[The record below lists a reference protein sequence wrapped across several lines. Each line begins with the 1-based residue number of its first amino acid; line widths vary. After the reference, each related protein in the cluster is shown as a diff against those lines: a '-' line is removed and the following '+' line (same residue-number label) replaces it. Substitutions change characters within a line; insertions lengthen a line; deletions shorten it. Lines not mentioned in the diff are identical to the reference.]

1 MRIYTQATMMWLAAH
16 SAEFIASS
24 KEQIKED
31 PEAFWPE
38 DEGEAIGGN
47 WASYPY
53 PGTREIYFE
62 GDEEEAYIDT
72 VRLAQV
78 EILVNEIGVEFK
90 ALEHVDEALR
100 NQIMAA
106 CKASIEEAQ
115 SQVTTIAAEFGR
127 GRGIAEVRT
136 MGFDIDLSMDIE
148 AEEPVKPVKDCM
160 LVLLSVSSSEV
171 NFQHMLGLVFRGTF
185 HTWEVSDSMGGGG
198 FTTDYF
204 DENGRRYMSFS
215 TYGQGADIEVY

>member
-47 WASYPY
+47 WASYP
-53 PGTREIYFE
+53 GNREICFE

-72 VRLAQV
+72 ERLAQI

-106 CKASIEEAQ
+106 CKPWIEEAQ
-115 SQVTTIAAEFGR
+115 SQVTKIIAEFSR

-136 MGFDIDLSMDIE
+136 MDLDVELSMDIE
-148 AEEPVKPVKDCM
+148 ADEPVNPVKDCM
-160 LVLLSVSSSEV
+160 VVLLSVSSSEV
-171 NFQHMLGLVFRGTF
+171 SFQHMLGLVFRGTF
-185 HTWEVSDSMGGGG
+185 HKWEAVDGDGGSG
-198 FTTDYF
+198 FTTNYY

-215 TYGQGADIEVY
+215 MYGQGSDIEVY

>member
-16 SAEFIASS
+16 SAEFISSS

-38 DEGEAIGGN
+38 DEGEAIGEN
-47 WASYPY
+47 WASYP
-53 PGTREIYFE
+53 GNREIYFE

-72 VRLAQV
+72 ERLAQF
-78 EILVNEIGVEFK
+78 EILVNEIVVEFK

-115 SQVTTIAAEFGR
+115 SQVTKIVAEFSR

-136 MGFDIDLSMDIE
+136 MDFDVELSMDVE
-148 AEEPVKPVKDCM
+148 ADEPVNPVKDCM
-160 LVLLSVSSSEV
+160 VVLLSVSSSEV
-171 NFQHMLGLVFRGTF
+171 SFQHMLGLVFRGTF
-185 HTWEVSDSMGGGG
+185 HKWDAVDGEGGSG

-215 TYGQGADIEVY
+215 MYGQGSDIEVY

>member
-1 MRIYTQATMMWLAAH
+1 MRICTQATMMWLAAH

-47 WASYPY
+47 WASYP
-53 PGTREIYFE
+53 GNREIYFE

-72 VRLAQV
+72 ERLAQIEV
-78 EILVNEIGVEFK
+78 LANETGVEFK
-90 ALEHVDEALR
+90 APEQVDEVLQ

-106 CKASIEEAQ
+106 CKACIEEAQ
-115 SQVTTIAAEFGR
+115 SQVTTIVAEFSR

-136 MGFDIDLSMDIE
+136 MDFDVELSMDVE
-148 AEEPVKPVKDCM
+148 ADEPVNPVKDCM
-160 LVLLSVSSSEV
+160 VVLLSVSSSEV
-171 NFQHMLGLVFRGTF
+171 SFQHMLGLVFRGTF
-185 HTWEVSDSMGGGG
+185 HEWEAVDGEGGSG

-215 TYGQGADIEVY
+215 MYGQGSDIEVY